1 MSVSVVITS
10 FNRLDLLL
18 KTVNSFNTFNTY
30 PIEKFIIIEDSC
42 NKEMH
47 DEMRRLF
54 ADPRFTLVFNE
65 RNLGLIDSIDKAY
78 SMVTSDYVFHT
89 EDDYEFIRHGF
100 IERSLI
106 VMETY
111 PKVMQVWIRN
121 LNDIG
126 ILTFEPEPMRISWTR
141 GGLNTEAVHFHM
153 MGMSN
158 DKNWYG
164 FCFQCGLR
172 RMDAY
177 DKVKPFS
184 SLSPA
189 TDFITLREC
198 KIGQAYWKLGY
209 RAAILDEGYCRH
221 LGMNRSTYGMHIH

>member
-1 MSVSVVITS
+1 MKTVTVVITS
-10 FNRLDLLL
+10 FNRLDLLK
-18 KTVNSFNTFNTY
+18 KTVASFEMFNTY
-30 PIEKFIIIEDSC
+30 PISQFIIIEDSC

-47 DEMRRLF
+47 EEMKRLW
-54 ADPRFTLVFNE
+54 PNYTLIFNE
-65 RNLGLIDSIDKAY
+65 KNLGLIDSIDKAY
-78 SMVTSDYVFHT
+78 SLVTSDYIFHT
-89 EDDYEFIRHGF
+89 EDDYEFYRSGF
-100 IERSLI
+100 IERSLVI
-106 VMETY
+106 MDTF
-111 PKVMQVWIRN
+111 PKIMQVWIRN

-126 ILTFEPEPMRISWTR
+126 ILTYDPAPLKLSWGR
-141 GGLNTEAVHFHM
+141 GGLNSESVHYHM

-158 DKNWYG
+158 DRNWYG

-177 DKVKPFS
+177 NLVKPYSKWS
-184 SLSPA
+184 SP

-198 KIGQAYWKLGY
+198 KIGRAYWDLGY